1 MILKEFIPI
10 IKDLENLLK
19 FFNQNLPNVDLEYIE
34 IYMKDEI
41 SAESELYFFDC
52 DEIPE
57 KIEIEI
63 NNQKYINLFPL
74 YMLQDVVEEFL
85 LELPKLNNEE
95 LVNKIINYRLY
106 DA

>member
-10 IKDLENLLK
+10 VQDLEKLMTFL
-19 FFNQNLPNVDLEYIE
+19 NQNLPNVDLEYIE
-34 IYMKDEI
+34 IYMKDKI

-57 KIEIEI
+57 NIEIEI

-74 YMLQDVVEEFL
+74 FMLQDFVEEFPKKNID
-85 LELPKLNNEE
+85 ELSN
-95 LVNKIINYRLY
+95 VIISYRLN